1 MIQPEDLIG
10 KNVYGIGRAA
20 AMCWIHFGRPI
31 EIELRGR
38 KRILGEF
45 ALDLDCPWRIRNSRG
60 DIELG
65 SADMFAPASSHESD
79 EDFDWDVQGNNLFD
93 EKAKQLFHQR
103 TQITVIAAALSRNCD
118 LTITFSNGLILE
130 SFVNASSRQ
139 ECWRLF
145 RPKIYDGDLIVTGTG
160 VEY

>member
-45 ALDLDCPWRIRNSRG
+45 ALDLDCPWRIRNSSG
-60 DIELG
+60 GIELG
-65 SADMFAPASSHESD
+65 SADMFAPASGRDLD
-79 EDFDWDVQGNNLFD
+79 EDFDWDIQGNNLFD
-93 EKAKQLFHQR
+93 EKAKLLFPEDS
-103 TQITVIAAALSRNCD
+103 QIIVTSVGLSSNYD
-118 LTITFSNGLILE
+118 LNITFSNGMRLE
-130 SFVNASSRQ
+130 CFVNASQ
-139 ECWRLF
+139 EECWRLF
-145 RPKIYDGDLIVTGTG
+145 KPGSEDEDFIITGSG
-160 VEY
+160 IDKH